1 MNNVT
6 QIEGVAGQRLPL
18 QLVNELWLKRL
29 PAGNLSTECIA
40 YITDVLTKIKP
51 DNDFSTES
59 LVLRFMKIN
68 EEPRNQFHQYQ
79 MLGDWILRKYI
90 TFPTR
95 DNFDVHLQIGRLSYA
110 KLYTFCPTWV
120 VYNELSDHLPTI
132 LKSF

>member
-1 MNNVT
+1 MNNVA

-29 PAGNLSTECIA
+29 PIGNLSTECIA

-68 EEPRNQFHQYQ
+68 EEPWNQFHQYQ

-110 KLYTFCPTWV
+110 KLYMNINPI
-120 VYNELSDHLPTI
+120 S
-132 LKSF
+132 